1 MGDTATMWNADFTR
15 ARLVLGAMLI
25 FTSMATTAGTLV
37 GNVIGITDGDTLTL
51 LVDRQAYK
59 VRIAGIDAPE
69 RRQAWGEKSKTN
81 LSRLAFNQKAVA
93 DCPKVDRWGRQI
105 CKVTVN
111 AVDIGLEQIKDGMA
125 WWYRKYSKEQS
136 ADGQSAY
143 ESAELMAKLR
153 RLGLWSNTNP
163 VPPWDFRRGDRP

>member
-1 MGDTATMWNADFTR
+1 MWKSDFTR
-15 ARLVLGAMLI
+15 ARLLLGILLASI
-25 FTSMATTAGTLV
+25 SMAATAGTLI

-69 RRQAWGEKSKTN
+69 KRQAWGEKSKTN
-81 LSRLAFNQKAVA
+81 LSRLAFNQDAVA
-93 DCPKVDRWGRQI
+93 ECPKVDRWGRQI
-105 CKVTVN
+105 CKITVN
-111 AVDIGLEQIKDGMA
+111 TVDIGLEQIKDGMA

-136 ADGQSAY
+136 ADDQSAY

-153 RLGLWSNTNP
+153 RLELWADANP
-163 VPPWDFRRGDRP
+163 VPPWDFRMGDRP